1 MKHLLYIF
9 ACVAMVFAT
18 ACSKDDSPSHEGEGA
33 VTFALSSSVTRS
45 GEGAPSLLD
54 TVKDK
59 LTFRIYSVANKGEES
74 ETQTLVRLYTYDEII
89 GDGTNPM
96 KIWLLAGDYR
106 VTVEGGEKS
115 EASFT
120 DVYYKGATDFK
131 VEEEMADQE
140 IEVVCRPAN
149 VMVEVV
155 FDQSVVNN
163 MGSTGKATVAFVD
176 SESYSAAEVDIAAG
190 NVPNLTYSGTMT
202 GFYSMLSDQE
212 WPAKFVW
219 RFKGTVA
226 AKDNTEVVKD
236 GVYAPQEGF
245 KEGYKYTLTFKYS
258 PDLGGYLTL
267 DVTVDDT
274 PDEISGVATFKPEP
288 QFDSTV
294 EVAEGYDNI
303 VNEIAQMYSGKTVG
317 YPIKAISAISEL
329 KITVDNEEL
338 TYTSAQVNGAQAVA
352 SMRSEEAEY
361 HEFKD
366 QTHGVT
372 IRVINDKEWNLLLES
387 AFSKKLGAGEH
398 EYIIAVTDEAGATAE
413 YVQEYIGEGIS
424 DLTITAGKEWEG
436 EATFTANIFNPN
448 ATGLTLHYK
457 ESVESEYKSVAMT
470 DKKATVTGLRG
481 ARVYD
486 AYVTYTATEQVT
498 TGSAHLRTP
507 SGVQIPNGNMET
519 WSGDTPRL
527 PYNYSA
533 LGVGAKD
540 ENVSITWDS
549 GNHGSQKAGT
559 NITVPVADP
568 RPGSSGSYA
577 AQLQSKKASVM
588 GIGKFAAGNI
598 FYGRY
603 VKTENTTNG
612 IIGFGQPFVF
622 DYKPDKLVVWYKGT
636 IGSVN
641 HSGGGLSEGDSDKA
655 QIYVWLYDNTHSAL
669 QATDGRYRVR
679 TSYSS
684 TFITP
689 DGKYVNAGDGNST
702 SHNAGDTVEGLVA
715 YGYWNR
721 TQTQSVVNGVT
732 VDMAYSGWTKIEIPL
747 VYLNDKKPNALVI
760 SCAASAYGDY
770 FAGST
775 SSVMYVDDFE
785 FVY

>member
-1 MKHLLYIF
+1 
-9 ACVAMVFAT
+9 MVFAT

-33 VTFALSSSVTRS
+33 VTFALSSSVVRS
-45 GEGAPSLLD
+45 GESTSLLD
-54 TVKDK
+54 AVKDK
-59 LTFRIYSVANKGEES
+59 LTFRVYSVVNKGETT

-120 DVYYKGATDFK
+120 DVYYKGATDFT
-131 VEEEMADQE
+131 VEESMTDQT

-155 FDQSVVNN
+155 FDQSVAQN
-163 MGSTGKATVAFVD
+163 MGTTGKATVAFVD

-226 AKDNTEVVKD
+226 AKDNKEVVKD
-236 GVYAPQEGF
+236 GVYAPQGGF

-288 QFDSTV
+288 QFDSTTEV
-294 EVAEGYDNI
+294 EVGYANI
-303 VNEIAQMYSGKTVG
+303 VGQTAEMYSGKTVG

-338 TYTSAQVNGAQAVA
+338 TYTSAQVNGSQAVA
-352 SMRSEEAEY
+352 SMRSEEAAY
-361 HEFKD
+361 HEYKD
-366 QTHGVT
+366 ETHGVT
-372 IRVINDKEWNLLLES
+372 IRVINDKEWNLLLEP
-387 AFSKKLGAGEH
+387 AFSTKLGAGEQ
-398 EYIIAVTDEAGATAE
+398 EYIISVTDEAGATAE

-457 ESVESEYKSVAMT
+457 ESVDGEYKSVAMT

-507 SGVQIPNGNMET
+507 SGKQIPNGGMEVWT
-519 WSGDTPRL
+519 GKSPLL
-527 PYNYSA
+527 PYTNDS
-533 LGVGAKD
+533 D
-540 ENVSITWDS
+540 QWWDT
-549 GNHGSQKAGT
+549 GNHGAATLGGNVTT
-559 NITVPVADP
+559 NSTDV
-568 RPGSSGSYA
+568 RPGSTGRYSAYLKSQFVG
-577 AQLQSKKASVM
+577 VI

-598 FYGRY
+598 FFGKYLG
-603 VKTENTTNG
+603 TNG
-612 IIGFGQPFVF
+612 TNGTIGYGKPFTF
-622 DYKPDKLVVWYKGT
+622 DYKPDKLVVWYKGAVGQ
-636 IGSVN
+636 IDEKGSGSPVT
-641 HSGGGLSEGDSDKA
+641 SGSDKA
-655 QIYVWLYDNTHSAL
+655 QIYVWLCNRDN
-669 QATDGRYRVR
+669 Q
-679 TSYSS
+679 YSVNTADQN
-684 TFITP
+684 TFVNP
-689 DGKYVNAGDGNST
+689 DGTYQKKEGRID
-702 SHNAGDTVEGLVA
+702 GLVA

-721 TQTQSVVNGVT
+721 TQTQTTVNGIT
-732 VDMAYSGWTKIEIPL
+732 VDMTYSGWTKIEIPL
-747 VYLNDKKPNALVI
+747 TYVDENTKPNMLVI

>member
-1 MKHLLYIF
+1 
-9 ACVAMVFAT
+9 MVFAT

-33 VTFALSSSVTRS
+33 VTFALSSNVMRS
-45 GEGAPSLLD
+45 GESTLLD

-59 LTFRIYSVANKGEES
+59 LTFRIYSVADVNTDN

-120 DVYYKGATDFK
+120 DVYYKGATDFT
-131 VEEEMADQE
+131 VEEAMTDQT

-155 FDQSVVNN
+155 FDSSVTTN
-163 MGSTGKATVAFVD
+163 MGATGKATVAFVD
-176 SESYSAAEVDIAAG
+176 ADSYSEAEVDIAAG
-190 NVPNLTYSGTMT
+190 NVPNLTYSGTTT
-202 GFYSMLSDQE
+202 GFYSMLSNNE
-212 WPAKFVW
+212 WPEKFVW

-226 AKDNTEVVKD
+226 SKNNKDVIKD
-236 GVYAPQEGF
+236 GVYAPLEGF

-274 PDEISGVATFKPEP
+274 PEEISGTATFKPEP
-288 QFDSTV
+288 QFDANI

-303 VNEIAQMYSGKTVG
+303 VNETAEMYSGKTVG

-361 HEFKD
+361 KEFKD
-366 QTHGVT
+366 ATHGVT
-372 IRVINDKEWNLLLES
+372 IRVINDKEWNLLLEP
-387 AFSKKLGAGEH
+387 AFSKKLGAGEQ
-398 EYIIAVTDEAGATAE
+398 EYIISVTDESGAMAE

-424 DLTITAGKEWEG
+424 NLTITAGKEWEG

-457 ESVESEYKSVAMT
+457 ESAEAEYKSVAMT
-470 DKKATVTGLRG
+470 NNVAMVKGLRG
-481 ARVYD
+481 GRVYD
-486 AYVTYTATEQVT
+486 AHVTYTASGQVT

-507 SGVQIPNGNMET
+507 SGVQIPNGGLEIWT
-519 WSGDTPRL
+519 GGTPRL
-527 PYNYSA
+527 PYDYNA

-540 ENVSITWDS
+540 TNVSVAWDS
-549 GNHGSQKAGT
+549 GNHGSSKAST
-559 NITVPVADP
+559 NLTTEITDV
-568 RPGSSGSYA
+568 RPGSNGSYA
-577 AQLQSKKASVM
+577 AQLQSKKATVL

-598 FYGRY
+598 FFGRY
-603 VKTENTTNG
+603 VKTDGTNG
-612 IIGFGQPFVF
+612 IIDFGQPFTF

-636 IGSVN
+636 VGQIDEVGDGSPVS
-641 HSGGGLSEGDSDKA
+641 SGSDKA
-655 QIYVWLYDNTHSAL
+655 QIYVWLCNSNT
-669 QATDGRYRVR
+669 RYRVQ
-679 TSYSS
+679 TGSS
-684 TFITP
+684 TTDTFLNPNGTYMNG
-689 DGKYVNAGDGNST
+689 DKKGQQVN
-702 SHNAGDTVEGLVA
+702 GLVA

-721 TQTQSVVNGVT
+721 TQTQTTVNGVT
-732 VDMAYSGWTKIEIPL
+732 VDMTYSGWTKIEIPL
-747 VYLNDKKPNALVI
+747 EYVDENTKPNMLVI

-770 FAGST
+770 FTGST
-775 SSVMYVDDFE
+775 SSVMCLDDFE